1 MQIEL
6 KNLVKN
12 YTSADGLSKV
22 TAVNDISLEIPSNTI
37 FGIIG
42 KSGAGKSS
50 LVRLISMMEK
60 PDSGEV
66 YYDGQRVDNLDE
78 KELVLKRRRIGMIF
92 QNFNLFS
99 SRSAGENI
107 AYPMEICGVPKEKIN
122 ERVDELLEIV
132 ELSDRK
138 NARISTLSGGQK
150 QRIAI
155 ARALSTNPDILFCDE
170 ATSAL
175 DPQTTR
181 SILALIRDIQK
192 KMKLTV
198 VMITHQMEVVR
209 DACEY
214 VAVVENGKIV
224 EQAAVDEIFAN
235 PKTETTKDFLKNI
248 SRDETQSD
256 SQRNVVCW
264 TTGKGEYELFFIG
277 EATGKPVLSYVC
289 RNCNVDFNI
298 YAAGIQYLAEV
309 EKNVG
314 TMLVDITGNDAEIE
328 KAIEMLN
335 KENVKAQKI
344 R

>member
-122 ERVDELLEIV
+122 ERVDELL
-132 ELSDRK
+132 
-138 NARISTLSGGQK
+138 
-150 QRIAI
+150 
-155 ARALSTNPDILFCDE
+155 
-170 ATSAL
+170 
-175 DPQTTR
+175 
-181 SILALIRDIQK
+181 
-192 KMKLTV
+192 
-198 VMITHQMEVVR
+198 
-209 DACEY
+209 
-214 VAVVENGKIV
+214 
-224 EQAAVDEIFAN
+224 
-235 PKTETTKDFLKNI
+235 
-248 SRDETQSD
+248 
-256 SQRNVVCW
+256 
-264 TTGKGEYELFFIG
+264 
-277 EATGKPVLSYVC
+277 
-289 RNCNVDFNI
+289 
-298 YAAGIQYLAEV
+298 
-309 EKNVG
+309 
-314 TMLVDITGNDAEIE
+314 
-328 KAIEMLN
+328 
-335 KENVKAQKI
+335 
-344 R
+344 